1 MRKNFVVILCLS
13 VLALLAIVAILAP
26 LIAPFA
32 QNDMVHNPFDPPGA
46 GGVLGADSVGRDMLS
61 RMIYGLRYTMVIP
74 LVATSIA
81 AAIGVALAI
90 IGALNRGWIDGV
102 IGRCFD
108 ILMSIPGIIFA
119 LLVLAIVGV
128 SLTTLVL
135 TMAVLQSTTY
145 YRITRPVAGDLVAM
159 EYVEIARLRGEGL
172 AWNLF
177 REILPNMIPTLLAQ
191 FGLGLASATLFIS
204 ALSFLGVGIQ
214 PPAADL
220 GALVRENALA
230 LSGGRMTPLFPAFLI
245 AVLCM
250 CINGVVDYLVV
261 RFSDRPEVSN

>member
-13 VLALLAIVAILAP
+13 ILAFLAIVAILAP

-90 IGALNRGWIDGV
+90 VGALNKGWIDGV

-145 YRITRPVAGDLVAM
+145 YPHHPTGCRRPGRHG
-159 EYVEIARLRGEGL
+159 IRRNRTTARRGSCLETCF
-172 AWNLF
+172 AKSC
-177 REILPNMIPTLLAQ
+177 PT
-191 FGLGLASATLFIS
+191 
-204 ALSFLGVGIQ
+204 
-214 PPAADL
+214 
-220 GALVRENALA
+220 
-230 LSGGRMTPLFPAFLI
+230 
-245 AVLCM
+245 
-250 CINGVVDYLVV
+250 
-261 RFSDRPEVSN
+261 